1 MLFFTSLSFSIPL
14 FSTFVYEVKKMHTM
28 KENDE
33 VVIEILKKVQR
44 AKHASGIIKKGH
56 ETEVAR
62 RIVSREHEIERLE
75 SYIRWLKS
83 EKRSIKM
90 LSERPISPRGQH
102 ILSEK
107 IDEKDNKI
115 KKAKERL
122 DELVRQKESEGLAG
136 IKIMAGLV
144 DV

>member
-1 MLFFTSLSFSIPL
+1 MHAI
-14 FSTFVYEVKKMHTM
+14 KK
-28 KENDE
+28 NDE
-33 VVIEILKKVQR
+33 VVIEVLKKVQR
-44 AKHASGIIKKGH
+44 GKYTSGIIKKGH
-56 ETEVAR
+56 ETKIAR
-62 RIVSREHEIERLE
+62 RIVTREHEVERLE

-83 EKRSIKM
+83 EKRSIKT